1 MILEAVISTIG
12 GGILR
17 LIPEWLSI
25 KDKEKARDHEFRMF
39 DLQLEADKL
48 RSKLRI
54 DEARVDVEGKE
65 ILAEIGAITEA
76 AKAQAT
82 QTGVKFID
90 GLNASVRPILTYWW
104 CVVLYT
110 INKGVLMYLA
120 LKSNPE
126 LSQVAGVVMT
136 DFDAAVVASMIG
148 FWFVDRAIRKL
159 RT

>member
-1 MILEAVISTIG
+1 MILESIISVIG

-17 LIPEWLSI
+17 LIPEYLNI
-25 KDKEKARDHEFRMF
+25 QDKAKARDHEFRMF

-54 DEARVDVEGKE
+54 DEARVEVEGKE
-65 ILAEIGAITEA
+65 ILAEIGAITDA

-90 GLNASVRPILTYWW
+90 GLNASVRPVLTYWW

-110 INKGVLMYLA
+110 VNKGVLMFLA
-120 LKSNPE
+120 LKSGLPLE
-126 LSQVAGVVMT
+126 QIAGTVFT
-136 DFDAAVVASMIG
+136 EFDASVVASMIG

-159 RT
+159 RS

>member
-90 GLNASVRPILTYWW
+90 GLNASVRPVLTYWW

-120 LKSNPE
+120 LKSNPQ
-126 LSQVAGVVMT
+126 LSEVAGVVMT

>member
-17 LIPEWLSI
+17 LIPEWLAV

-54 DEARVDVEGKE
+54 DEARVEVEGKE
-65 ILAEIGAITEA
+65 ILAEIGAITDA

-90 GLNASVRPILTYWW
+90 GLNASVRPVLTYWW
-104 CVVLYT
+104 CVILYT

-120 LKSNPE
+120 LKSETE
-126 LSQVAGVVMT
+126 LSKVAGVVMT

-159 RT
+159 RS

>member
-17 LIPEWLSI
+17 LIPEYLSI

-54 DEARVDVEGKE
+54 DEARVEVEGKE
-65 ILAEIGAITEA
+65 VLAEIGAIVDA

-82 QTGVKFID
+82 QTGIKFID
-90 GLNASVRPILTYWW
+90 ALNASVRPVLTYWW
-104 CVVLYT
+104 CVLLYT
-110 INKGVLMYLA
+110 AHKGTLTFLA
-120 LKSNPE
+120 LKNDLP
-126 LSQVAGVVMT
+126 LDQVAGTVFT
-136 DFDAAVVASMIG
+136 TFDASVVASMIG
-148 FWFVDRAIRKL
+148 FWFVDRALRKL
-159 RT
+159 RS